1 MFDANDLKLINDRYG
16 HKRGDSYLLGVVE
29 MIQDCFPGCQV
40 YRIGG
45 DEFVVVLEGTDSLRT
60 AAKRLLYTYTW
71 QEQRKKEKKE
81 PWEIPSVAGA
91 YVAFDSKEHHS
102 FEDVLAVA
110 DALMYQKKQQMKKE
124 QNTL

>member
-1 MFDANDLKLINDRYG
+1 M
-16 HKRGDSYLLGVVE
+16 
-29 MIQDCFPGCQV
+29 
-40 YRIGG
+40 
-45 DEFVVVLEGTDSLRT
+45 VVLEGTDSLRT
-60 AAKRLLYTYTW
+60 ADKRLLYTYTW
-71 QEQRKKEKKE
+71 QEQRKKDKKE

-91 YVAFDSKEHHS
+91 YVGFDPKEHRS

>member
-1 MFDANDLKLINDRYG
+1 MPEVDNALGDLSSHGELITYTYKGQKKKMAFKSLINDMR
-16 HKRGDSYLLGVVE
+16 L
-29 MIQDCFPGCQV
+29 
-40 YRIGG
+40 
-45 DEFVVVLEGTDSLRT
+45 VVLEGKDALRT

-91 YVAFDSKEHHS
+91 YVGFDPKEHHS

-124 QNTL
+124 QNML